1 MAWNLPRRSTTQALC
16 CGTTRTP
23 SITNTI
29 ATASMKNGMVKPRV
43 CSNCER
49 AMVAIRTAMNFGNM
63 GILPSNSF
71 ADGRIRGGRA
81 FVCIAAS
88 GLGLRYL
95 ERIAVHG
102 VDEQHL
108 AVIERALAL
117 DLRIPQRIAILYP
130 RGALFPVHPGVERD
144 RLTQVERRHVE
155 LRHGLA
161 ILLYPEHAGDRH
173 RRSAQCLHPES

>member
-1 MAWNLPRRSTTQALC
+1 MRSTKGTMTFNPGCRMAWNLTRRSTTQALC

-43 CSNCER
+43 CSNCEI

-71 ADGRIRGGRA
+71 ADGEIRGGRA

-95 ERIAVHG
+95 ERIAVHRMN
-102 VDEQHL
+102 EQHFP
-108 AVIERALAL
+108 AIEPALAL
-117 DLRIPQRIAILYP
+117 DLRLPQRIAILYP
-130 RGALFPVHPGVERD
+130 R
-144 RLTQVERRHVE
+144 
-155 LRHGLA
+155 
-161 ILLYPEHAGDRH
+161 
-173 RRSAQCLHPES
+173 